1 MTTKTIFMMLPIL
14 LVLLVTTTSTAYAHG
29 GHHHEGKG
37 GCSVCNPPT
46 LGIDGSGKRL
56 VSGGLSINE
65 NIFDVELFKQEI
77 NSQIV
82 KTGEPVEIT
91 LKMYDTSGYDE
102 IKHVEI
108 NLGRYDV
115 SISGMLVEQHP
126 VTIEWNK
133 EFDGKTTEMVMDK
146 DELIKD
152 VSIQVLDNSPIV
164 GIKFIFT
171 PVEEFDASTIVT
183 KIWDM
188 KRNFNVNYFYNALE
202 IVSDEP
208 SVIATRI
215 ESVPVSLSEET
226 HTELSATDR
235 LVEEVNQDIQCN
247 TGEIQMLRTSNNSP
261 VCVSAYQASVLVQN
275 NWARIAQ

>member
-1 MTTKTIFMMLPIL
+1 
-14 LVLLVTTTSTAYAHG
+14 
-29 GHHHEGKG
+29 
-37 GCSVCNPPT
+37 
-46 LGIDGSGKRL
+46 
-56 VSGGLSINE
+56 
-65 NIFDVELFKQEI
+65 
-77 NSQIV
+77 V
-82 KTGEPVEIT
+82 KTGEPVEII
-91 LKMYDTSGYDE
+91 LKIHDALGYDE

-108 NLGRYDV
+108 NLGRYDEF
-115 SISGMLVEQHP
+115 ISGMLVEQYP

-133 EFDGKTTEMVMDK
+133 EFGGKTTEMVMDK

-164 GIKFIFT
+164 GLKFIFT

-202 IVSDEP
+202 IISDEP
-208 SVIATRI
+208 SVIVTNV

-226 HTELSATDR
+226 PAELSVTDR

-247 TGEIQMLRTSNNSP
+247 IGEIQMLRTSNNSP
-261 VCVSAYQASVLVQN
+261 VCVSVYQASVLIQN

>member
-14 LVLLVTTTSTAYAHG
+14 LVLLVATTSIAYAHG

-37 GCSVCNPPT
+37 GCSFCNPPT
-46 LGIDGSGKRL
+46 LGIDGSNKRL
-56 VSGGLSINE
+56 VSGGLNING

-77 NSQIV
+77 DSQIV

-102 IKHVEI
+102 IKHVEL
-108 NLGRYDV
+108 NLGRYDA

-146 DELIKD
+146 DKLVKD

-164 GIKFIFT
+164 GMKFIFT

-202 IVSDEP
+202 IISDEP
-208 SVIATRI
+208 SVIA
-215 ESVPVSLSEET
+215 SDVKSMPVPISKET
-226 HTELSATDR
+226 PAELSAIDR
-235 LVEEVNQDIQCN
+235 LVEDVNQDIQCN

-261 VCVSAYQASVLVQN
+261 VCVSAYQASVLIQN